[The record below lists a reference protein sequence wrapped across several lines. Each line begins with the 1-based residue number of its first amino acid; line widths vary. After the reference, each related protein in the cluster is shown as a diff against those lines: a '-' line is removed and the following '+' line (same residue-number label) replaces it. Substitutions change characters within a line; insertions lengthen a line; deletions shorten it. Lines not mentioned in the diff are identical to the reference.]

1 MKKLLFSAVASLCML
16 SIVSCKKEAATAS
29 TNALTQQK
37 PAGCPEG
44 SVRISLGTDPSTGN
58 ITGSI
63 EMSWNNPFSTPKA
76 VDITID
82 RIETGGNHVLF
93 IHQLLGQPGSSTLNV
108 DYLIL
113 PSNTIGLSYVIN
125 SYKTAEVKGHP
136 CSVVTGCKY
145 L

>member
-1 MKKLLFSAVASLCML
+1 M
-16 SIVSCKKEAATAS
+16 VSCKKESIS
-29 TNALTQQK
+29 TPANTQAQQK

-44 SVRISLGTDPSTGN
+44 SVRISLAPDPSTGN

-63 EMSWNNPFSTPKA
+63 EMSWNNPFSTAKA

-113 PSNTIGLSYVIN
+113 PSNTIGLSYIIN